1 MTSLRQKYNIS
12 NQYQKGFTLIELMV
26 ALVLGLLVSAA
37 AVQLFTGSILSTR
50 MQQANDELQ
59 NSGIFGLD
67 YIVRDIRLANYE
79 NINNPELNEQTPWG
93 YCSNS

>member
-93 YCSNS
+93 ELF

>member
-1 MTSLRQKYNIS
+1 MTSLRQKYKIS

-79 NINNPELNEQTPWG
+79 NILCTRQK
-93 YCSNS
+93 

>member
-93 YCSNS
+93 DCSNS